1 MNTKANFPAF
11 DDTFSEL
18 NQFILGLAKAYEAG
32 DLKSWGELEK
42 RTKAYFTAEK
52 MEQMEST
59 VPHWRS
65 MASHRDGVTLTH
77 VMCVFLGLVM
87 LPEYQSLSWEGQQL
101 AKWIVL
107 FHDVEKEVKPGQKD
121 TKHAFRSA
129 ISAARQ
135 LPKFGFAVTPE
146 YDRLISQWS
155 EFTYSAIRTA
165 PGFSDPIQDNK
176 KLPEI
181 LTDLEKMFGA
191 DTPATMVVKGVLLH
205 MSINVVNEWPQAAP
219 LTEEEI
225 KGYITHS
232 FMPLL
237 KVMMLSDNEGWVLFS
252 SERELQRK
260 ETLEAFQGVENVI
273 SK

>member
-1 MNTKANFPAF
+1 MNTKASFPAF

-18 NQFILGLAKAYEAG
+18 NQFILGLAKAYEGG

-42 RTKAYFTAEK
+42 RTKAYFTTEK
-52 MEQMEST
+52 MEQMDSV
-59 VPHWRS
+59 VPHWRA
-65 MASHRDGVTLTH
+65 MASYKDGVTLTH

-87 LPEYQSLSWEGQQL
+87 LPEFRSLAWEAQQL

-129 ISAARQ
+129 INAARQ
-135 LPKFGFAVTPE
+135 LPKFGFAVTGE

-155 EFTYSAIRTA
+155 ELTYSAITTA
-165 PGFSDPIQDNK
+165 SGFSEPVQDNK

-181 LTDLEKMFGA
+181 LTDLERMFGA
-191 DTPATMVVKGVLLH
+191 DTPAAMIVKGVLLH
-205 MSINVVNEWPQAAP
+205 MSINVVNDWPQAAP
-219 LTEEEI
+219 LTKGEI
-225 KGYITHS
+225 KGYITRP

-237 KVMMLSDNEGWVLFS
+237 KVMMLSDNEGWVMFS
-252 SERELQRK
+252 PEREIQRK
-260 ETLEAFQGVENVI
+260 ETLKAFQTVEKII
-273 SK
+273 SE